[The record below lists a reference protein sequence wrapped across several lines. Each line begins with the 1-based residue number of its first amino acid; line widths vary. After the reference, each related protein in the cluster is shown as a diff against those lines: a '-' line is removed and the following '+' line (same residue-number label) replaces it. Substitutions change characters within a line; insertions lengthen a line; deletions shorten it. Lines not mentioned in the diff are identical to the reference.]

1 MSSAGLRV
9 LPTSLGLLVA
19 CLAVVA
25 LGACAAGRNRS
36 ANNPVR
42 SASEGPTRPASDT
55 VARVGQLVIA
65 RPMLNHWMEI
75 EFRDD
80 YESVF
85 KRNAPEDPVS
95 EPPNY
100 PACIAVLQR
109 LVPFRGTGRRNPPAS
124 STQLRDNCKQL
135 YRAIKTQALSFL
147 VASDWLINFGSAHGV
162 NVTEEEVS
170 HTLKRVEAEQRTMPG
185 QSAESRVQ
193 ALGKAVYLAK
203 IDLLRKRL
211 AQRIQRE
218 GGGDAKLAKEASGS
232 ANTAVCP
239 TGYVVVHCLHF
250 KAPAYTG
257 PSPSVLLRA
266 VARMVNKK

>member
-1 MSSAGLRV
+1 MSSTGLRV
-9 LPTSLGLLVA
+9 FPSSSGLLAA

-25 LGACAAGRNRS
+25 LGACGGGSNSS
-36 ANNPVR
+36 ASNPVR
-42 SASEGPTRPASDT
+42 STSERPTRPASDT
-55 VARVGQLVIA
+55 VAQVGQLVIA

-75 EFRDD
+75 ELRDD
-80 YESVF
+80 YESAF
-85 KRNAPEDPVS
+85 KRNAPEDLVS

-109 LVPFRGTGRRNPPAS
+109 LIPFRGTGKRNPPAS
-124 STQLRDNCKQL
+124 TTQLRDNCRRL

-147 VASDWLINFGSAHGV
+147 VASDWLINFSSAHGV
-162 NVTEEEVS
+162 NVTDEEVS
-170 HTLKRVEAEQRTMPG
+170 HTLKRVEAEQHPRPR

-203 IDLLRKRL
+203 IDLLRKKL

-218 GGGDAKLAKEASGS
+218 GGSEAKLAKEASGS

-239 TGYVVVHCLHF
+239 TGYVVAHCLQF

-257 PSPSVLLRA
+257 PALSVLLRA
-266 VARMVNKK
+266 IAR